1 MKAGA
6 LRERIT
12 IEKEIKETVGG
23 NQKVPKWVPH
33 CEVWAEARCT
43 SSTLIDSDGFTVH
56 AAVWKFFI
64 RRRDDIAASMR
75 VVWKG
80 RIFQL
85 QGPPVDW
92 TNERNGLTLIAKE
105 VM

>member
-12 IEKEIKETVGG
+12 IEKEVKETVGG

-43 SSTLIDSDGFTVH
+43 TSKLIDADGFTVH

-64 RRRDDIAASMR
+64 RRRDDITSNMR
-75 VVWKG
+75 VNWKG

-92 TNERNGLTLIAKE
+92 TNERNGLTLITKE
-105 VM
+105 VL

>member
-23 NQKVPKWVPH
+23 NQKVSKWVPH
-33 CEVWAEARCT
+33 CEIWAEARCT
-43 SSTLIDSDGFTVH
+43 TSSLVDGDGFTVH

-64 RRRDDIAASMR
+64 RRRDDITAAMR
-75 VVWKG
+75 VRWKG
-80 RIFQL
+80 RTFQL

-92 TNERNGLTLIAKE
+92 ANERNGLTLITKE
-105 VM
+105 IV

>member
-12 IEKEIKETVGG
+12 IEKEIKETAGG
-23 NQKVPKWVPH
+23 NQKVSRWVPH
-33 CEVWAEARCT
+33 CEVWAEARSTT
-43 SSTLIDSDGFTVH
+43 SKLIDADGFTVH

-64 RRRDDIAASMR
+64 RRRDDITATMR
-75 VVWKG
+75 VKWKG

-92 TNERNGLTLIAKE
+92 TSERNGLTLITKE
-105 VM
+105 VV